1 MNFNREIFKSSLFK
15 VTSLNSVS
23 VVLKIITGLISSK
36 IIAVF
41 LGAPGMALVGNMRNF
56 FTSVETISTLGFQN
70 GIVKYSAENQEN
82 ESELK
87 KVISTIF
94 FSLIGA
100 SIIFGLILFL
110 FATNWNDEV
119 FGSDFSY
126 GFVFKILALTLP
138 FYVINL
144 FLISV
149 INGFGKFKA
158 VIFINIFGNLIGLLV
173 SIFLI
178 YRYNVAG
185 ALISI
190 GITPALLFFISLF
203 YSSKEFS
210 LTKNISLSSFNFSI
224 IKNLSSY
231 SIMALVYG
239 FIGPLVYLAI
249 RNYIIE
255 NLGINQAGYWSA
267 MERISSNYL
276 LFIST
281 LLGVYFLPKLVLAQN
296 NLETKKVFWSY
307 YKTILPVFI
316 LGLSFIYIFRNV
328 IVKILFTED
337 MLPVSNLF
345 FWQLVGDVFK
355 ASSIILGYQFF
366 AKKMTKA
373 FVITEIF
380 SLTTLYFSSIY
391 FANIFQIEGIVIA
404 HAFTYGI
411 YLLVLSFYFRRSLF

>member
-56 FTSVETISTLGFQN
+56 FTSMETISTLGFQN

-190 GITPALLFFISLF
+190 AITPALLFFLSLF

-255 NLGINQAGYWSA
+255 NLGIDQAGYWSA

-281 LLGVYFLPKLVLAQN
+281 LLSVYFLPKLVLAQN

-316 LGLSFIYIFRNV
+316 LCLSFVYIFRNI

-391 FANIFQIEGIVIA
+391 FVNIFQIEGIVIA

-411 YLLVLSFYFRRSLF
+411 YLLVLSIYFRRSLF

>member
-94 FSLIGA
+94 FSLTGA
-100 SIIFGLILFL
+100 SIIFGLVLFL

-126 GFVFKILALTLP
+126 DFVFKILALTLP

-185 ALISI
+185 ALFSI
-190 GITPALLFFISLF
+190 AITPALLFLISLF
-203 YSSKEFS
+203 YSAKEFS
-210 LTKNISLSSFNFSI
+210 LTKNISLSSFDFSI

-281 LLGVYFLPKLVLAQN
+281 LLSVYFLPKLVLAQN

-391 FANIFQIEGIVIA
+391 FVNIFQIEGIVIA

-411 YLLVLSFYFRRSLF
+411 YLLVLSIYFRRSLF

>member
-100 SIIFGLILFL
+100 SVIFGLILFL

-126 GFVFKILALTLP
+126 DFVFKILALTLP

-173 SIFLI
+173 SMFLI

-190 GITPALLFFISLF
+190 AITPALLFFISLF
-203 YSSKEFS
+203 YSAKEFS
-210 LTKNISLSSFNFSI
+210 LTKNISLSSFDFSI

-249 RNYIIE
+249 RNNIIE
-255 NLGINQAGYWSA
+255 NLGIDQAGYWSA

-281 LLGVYFLPKLVLAQN
+281 LLSVYFLPKLVLAQN

-316 LGLSFIYIFRNV
+316 LGLSFIYIFRNI

-380 SLTTLYFSSIY
+380 SLMTLYFSSIY
-391 FANIFQIEGIVIA
+391 FVNIFQIEGIVIA
-404 HAFTYGI
+404 HAFTYGV
-411 YLLVLSFYFRRSLF
+411 YLLVLSIYFRRSLF

>member
-100 SIIFGLILFL
+100 SIIFGLVLFL

-126 GFVFKILALTLP
+126 DFVFKILALTLP

-173 SIFLI
+173 SILLI
-178 YRYNVAG
+178 YRYNIAG

-190 GITPALLFFISLF
+190 AITPALLFFISLF
-203 YSSKEFS
+203 YSAKEFS
-210 LTKNISLSSFNFSI
+210 LTKNISLSSFDFSI

-281 LLGVYFLPKLVLAQN
+281 LLSVYFLPKLVLAQN

-316 LGLSFIYIFRNV
+316 LGLSFIYIFRN
-328 IVKILFTED
+328 IIIKILFTED

-391 FANIFQIEGIVIA
+391 FVNIFQIEGIVIA

-411 YLLVLSFYFRRSLF
+411 YLLVLSIYFRRSLF

>member
-1 MNFNREIFKSSLFK
+1 MNFNDKIFKTALFK
-15 VTSLNSVS
+15 VTSLNSIS

-36 IIAVF
+36 IIAIF
-41 LGAPGMALVGNMRNF
+41 LGASGMALVGNMRNF

-87 KVISTIF
+87 KVLSTIF
-94 FSLIGA
+94 FTLLVA
-100 SIIFGLILFL
+100 SIVFGLVLFL
-110 FATNWNDEV
+110 FASNWNDEV
-119 FGSDFSY
+119 FGTDFSY
-126 GFVFKILALTLP
+126 DFVFKILALAVP
-138 FYVINL
+138 FYVLNL
-144 FLISV
+144 FLISI
-149 INGFGKFKA
+149 INGFGKYKA
-158 VIFINIFGNLIGLLV
+158 VIFINIFGNIIGLLV
-173 SIFLI
+173 SIVLI
-178 YRYNVAG
+178 YSHKVSG
-185 ALISI
+185 ALVSI
-190 GITPALLFFISLF
+190 AITPALLFFLSLY

-210 LTKNISLSSFNFSI
+210 FQKSINFSYFDFSI

-239 FIGPLVYLAI
+239 FVGPLVYLAV
-249 RNYIIE
+249 RNNIIE
-255 NLGINQAGYWSA
+255 KIGLEQAGYWSA

-281 LLGVYFLPKLVLAQN
+281 LLSVYFLPKLVLAQN

-316 LGLSFIYIFRNV
+316 LGLSIIYIFRNL
-328 IVKILFTED
+328 IVKILFTSEL
-337 MLPVSNLF
+337 MPVSNLF

-355 ASSIILGYQFF
+355 AGSVILGYQFF

-373 FVITEIF
+373 FVITEFF
-380 SLTTLYFSSIY
+380 SLLVLYFSSLY
-391 FANIFQIEGIVIA
+391 FVNSYQIEGVVIA

-411 YLLVLSFYFRRSLF
+411 YLLVLSIYFRRSLF

>member
-1 MNFNREIFKSSLFK
+1 MFKI
-15 VTSLNSVS
+15 TSLNSVS

-41 LGAPGMALVGNMRNF
+41 LGASGMALVGNMRNF

-87 KVISTIF
+87 KVLSTIF
-94 FSLIGA
+94 FTLLVA
-100 SIIFGLILFL
+100 SIVFGLVLFL
-110 FATNWNDEV
+110 FASNWNDKV
-119 FGSDFSY
+119 FGANFFYD
-126 GFVFKILALTLP
+126 FVFKILALAVP
-138 FYVINL
+138 FYVLNL
-144 FLISV
+144 FLISI

-158 VIFINIFGNLIGLLV
+158 VIFINIFGNIIGLLV
-173 SIFLI
+173 SIALI
-178 YRYNVAG
+178 YSFNVTG
-185 ALISI
+185 ALVSI
-190 GITPALLFFISLF
+190 AITPALLFFISLY
-203 YSSKEFS
+203 YSYKEFS
-210 LTKNISLSSFNFSI
+210 FKKNINFSYFDFSI

-249 RNYIIE
+249 RNNIIE
-255 NLGINQAGYWSA
+255 KLGLEQAGYWSA

-281 LLGVYFLPKLVLAQN
+281 LLSVYFLPKLVLAQN

-316 LGLSFIYIFRNV
+316 FGLSLIFIFKNL
-328 IVKILFTED
+328 IVKILFTPEL
-337 MLPVSNLF
+337 MPVSNLF

-380 SLTTLYFSSIY
+380 SLLVLYFSSVY
-391 FANIFQIEGIVIA
+391 FVNSYQIEGIVMA

-411 YLLVLSFYFRRSLF
+411 YLLVLSIYFRKSLF